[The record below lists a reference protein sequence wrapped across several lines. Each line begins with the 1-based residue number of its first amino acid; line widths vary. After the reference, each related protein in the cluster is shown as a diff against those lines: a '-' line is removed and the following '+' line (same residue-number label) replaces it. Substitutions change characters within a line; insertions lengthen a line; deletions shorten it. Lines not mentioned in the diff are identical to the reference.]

1 MIVAHDDEPICC
13 IFVQHRMTIP
23 APMTV
28 RILVSL
34 IVALS
39 FAIAQEGV
47 RGEATPTAE
56 QKAETI
62 SLYLRFPAGRLFDY
76 VYTDTTI
83 VLRTYSDS
91 STLEYTRTVTYYL
104 SLEATEE
111 ARDGLVGVQVT
122 IDSLEYSFTSGG
134 STLRYKPRDQMP
146 LQFPDFIA
154 AVVPLNRQFVMY
166 YSPYWEV
173 AKVEGEM
180 LDWLRTYVA
189 EGSSQVSTFD
199 SLQQFVW
206 LRNISLPVL
215 AHYADPQKG
224 ALPNG
229 RVALDSVW
237 RKPFALVA
245 DGIEF
250 RDPTARTR
258 IVERRGPT
266 IVLETHADSLQ
277 PTRERLKLYN
287 IQRFVEV
294 MGGSGTVRHTVELHK
309 AGFVESAHTELEA
322 DVECNV
328 RRENFRQHIRSRYQ
342 WKLRGQYGY

>member
-1 MIVAHDDEPICC
+1 MYAPTPMMHRIALIALFAITVAH
-13 IFVQHRMTIP
+13 
-23 APMTV
+23 
-28 RILVSL
+28 
-34 IVALS
+34 
-39 FAIAQEGV
+39 AQEGV
-47 RGEATPTAE
+47 RGEQTPVPE
-56 QKAETI
+56 KPKETVA
-62 SLYLRFPAGRLFDY
+62 LYLRFPVGRLFDY
-76 VYTDTTI
+76 VYTDTTT

-111 ARDGLVGVQVT
+111 VRDGLVGVQVT
-122 IDSLEYSFTSGG
+122 IDSLEYSLTSGG
-134 STLRYKPRDQMP
+134 NTLRYKPRDQMP

-180 LDWLRTYVA
+180 LDWLRTYIA
-189 EGSSQVSTFD
+189 EGSSNVSTFD

-250 RDPTARTR
+250 RDPTAHTR
-258 IVERRGPT
+258 IVDRRGAT

-294 MGGSGTVRHTVELHK
+294 MGGRGKARHTVELHK
-309 AGFVESAHTELEA
+309 AGFVESVYTELEA

-342 WKLRGQYGY
+342 WLLRGQYGY